1 MILHSAF
8 EPDHIPTSRLM
19 LRSFVEDDIA
29 FVFKGLSHP
38 EVIRYYGV
46 RYRTLEDTHIQME
59 WFDSLRKEGTGIWWL
74 IADHE
79 DQVAYGAIGINSIH
93 PLHQKAELGFW
104 LLPAY
109 WGKGIVPEAGEAVI
123 RYAFEKLKLHRLE
136 ALVETENEASKKVL
150 RKLNFKYEGT
160 MEECEW
166 KDGGWINLEM
176 YGRIQPSVG

>member
-8 EPDHIPTSRLM
+8 EPDNIRTSRLM
-19 LRSFVEDDIA
+19 LRSFVEDDTA

-46 RYRTLEDTHIQME
+46 RYRTLEDTRIQME

-79 DQVAYGAIGINSIH
+79 DQVGYGAIGINSIH

-104 LLPAY
+104 LLPEY
-109 WGKGIVPEAGEAVI
+109 WGQGIIPEAGALVVQH
-123 RYAFEKLKLHRLE
+123 AFEALKLHRLE
-136 ALVETENEASKKVL
+136 ALVETENDASKKVL
-150 RKLNFKYEGT
+150 KKLGFHFEGT
-160 MEECEW
+160 MHECERKNGNW
-166 KDGGWINLEM
+166 VSLEM
-176 YGRIQPSVG
+176 YGLIY